1 MAEMICRDCS
11 APISRQSKTG
21 RCKSCSARHLNASPE
36 LTAKRLAAIERYYAQ
51 PGVRERHAAR
61 FAEYNRN
68 IPDEHREMR
77 RQHGLRQAR
86 EVLARPDV
94 LARSNSPEAK
104 RKAGAARTER
114 TLGWC
119 PAELRDQYRQL
130 CASQR
135 LSAAE
140 ARRII
145 EAEIPGTAEHG
156 KRVVASHILQG
167 QLRHERRQ
175 REAY

>member
-1 MAEMICRDCS
+1 MPELICRDCS
-11 APISRQSKTG
+11 GPISRQSKTG
-21 RCKSCSARHLNASPE
+21 RCKACSARHLNSTPE
-36 LTAKRLAAIERYYAQ
+36 IAARRDAGRARYYAT
-51 PGVRERHAAR
+51 PGVKEAHAAR
-61 FAEYNRN
+61 LADYNRN
-68 IPDEHREMR
+68 IPPEHREQR
-77 RQHGLRQAR
+77 RQHGLRIAR

-114 TLGWC
+114 VLGWC
-119 PAELRDQYRQL
+119 PPELRARYREL

-140 ARRII
+140 ARQII
-145 EAEIPGTAEHG
+145 EAEIPGTVEHG
-156 KRVVASHILQG
+156 KRVVANHILHQR
-167 QLRHERRQ
+167 LRHERQQ

>member
-1 MAEMICRDCS
+1 MPELICRDCS
-11 APISRQSKTG
+11 GPISRKSKTG
-21 RCKSCSARHLNASPE
+21 RCKPCSARHINASPE
-36 LTAKRLAAIERYYAQ
+36 LTAKRKAGIERYHAQ
-51 PGVRERHAAR
+51 PGVRERCAAN
-61 FAEYNRN
+61 FAAYNRN
-68 IPDEHREMR
+68 MPPEHRERR
-77 RQHGLRQAR
+77 RQHGLRVAR

-114 TLGWC
+114 LLGWC
-119 PAELRDQYRQL
+119 PPELRDQYRQL

-145 EAEIPGTAEHG
+145 EAEIPGTVEHG
-156 KRVVASHILQG
+156 KRVVANHILQG
-167 QLRHERRQ
+167 QLRHERQQ
-175 REAY
+175 RDAY